1 MTGRDEQRVATR
13 LAAPHP
19 AQLFTLILQRR
30 QRADGGVQRRKL
42 AAQAL
47 LGHADSRHI
56 DQQAEMAGDAE
67 TPRMRNTV
75 PIDEDQPRLLLQLPR
90 AANSAGYSRN
100 DRKPGM

>member
-1 MTGRDEQRVATR
+1 MAGRDEQRVATR

-19 AQLFTLILQRR
+19 TQLFTLIFLRR
-30 QRADGGVQRRKL
+30 QRADGGVQRCKF

-75 PIDEDQPRLLLQLPR
+75 PVDEDQPRFLLQLR
-90 AANSAGYSRN
+90 QAANSAGYSRN